1 MYACLDISIA
11 PSLTGSAIVGKP
23 VFDCISGDCTVYTWR
38 GRGGRCRADE
48 CCTFENLAQSRLQFV
63 SISCFAKDKL
73 TWATFNSRNSF
84 FELRGSFLG
93 WLASNIS
100 IVSCF
105 KSDQQIFAEATIM
118 LVGRQLGLKGGSL
131 GLRCLSVAAGEASEA
146 LGHVEAE
153 EGRLDRNRVS

>member
-1 MYACLDISIA
+1 M
-11 PSLTGSAIVGKP
+11 
-23 VFDCISGDCTVYTWR
+23 
-38 GRGGRCRADE
+38 
-48 CCTFENLAQSRLQFV
+48 
-63 SISCFAKDKL
+63 
-73 TWATFNSRNSF
+73 
-84 FELRGSFLG
+84 
-93 WLASNIS
+93 ASNIS